1 LIFDI
6 ETMIPSFDYRNPKTL
21 REARDLL
28 WDYREEAKIIAGGTD
43 LVIGLRRGDLKPRCL
58 IDITGIEE
66 IRRIEEKDGVV
77 AIGAGASHFELAS
90 SALIRRFGG
99 ALSEAASSVGS
110 PQIRNLGTVGGNIVN
125 ASPAADTVP
134 PLVVLNAT
142 GKVVSKEGERE
153 VALDQLFNGP
163 YESSL
168 KSYEILVQVKFP
180 KLSSSAKS
188 GFIRLA
194 RRDAMAI
201 ARMSVAVVLHKEKG
215 CIRDLRISV
224 GSVTPR
230 PQRMSDAE
238 TVLEGKVPEEEG
250 LRLAAQQISE
260 TMVRQSGVRP
270 TTSYKRP
277 VVEALFIRAMRKAL
291 EG

>member
-1 LIFDI
+1 
-6 ETMIPSFDYRNPKTL
+6 MIPPFDYRTPKTL
-21 REARDLL
+21 REACDLL

-66 IRRIEEKDGVV
+66 IRRIEEKDGVI
-77 AIGAGASHFELAS
+77 AIGAGATHSELAS
-90 SALIRRFGG
+90 AALIRRFGG

-110 PQIRNLGTVGGNIVN
+110 PQIRNLGTVGGNIIN

-168 KSYEILVQVKFP
+168 KPYEILVQVKFP
-180 KLSSSAKS
+180 KLSSSARS

-194 RRDAMAI
+194 RREAMAV
-201 ARMSVAVVLHKEKG
+201 ARMSVAVVFHSEKG
-215 CIRDLRISV
+215 RVRDLRISV

-230 PQRMSDAE
+230 PQRMSEAE
-238 TVLEGKVPEEEG
+238 TVLEGKHPDEAG
-250 LRLAAQQISE
+250 LRLAAHQISE

-270 TTSYKRP
+270 TTSYKKP
-277 VVEALFIRAMRKAL
+277 VVEALFIRAMRKAM

>member
-1 LIFDI
+1 
-6 ETMIPSFDYRNPKTL
+6 MIPSFDYRTPKTL
-21 REARDLL
+21 REACDLL
-28 WDYREEAKIIAGGTD
+28 WNYREEAKIIAGGTD

-66 IRRIEEKDGVV
+66 IRRIEEKDGVI
-77 AIGAGASHFELAS
+77 AIGAGATHSELAS

-201 ARMSVAVVLHKEKG
+201 ARMSVAVVLYKEKG

-291 EG
+291 EGYR